1 MLHAIAVDDDPRHAE
16 ILADS
21 LRDLARV
28 QHVEH
33 ADDALAVLAWVV
45 PDVLLLDVRGTAD
58 VSPVDAALSL
68 RVALDAAGARARTRH
83 RIPLVLVSACDP
95 EVLAEIARAVPETHA
110 VSKPF
115 SPRDLR
121 AVVARVTG
129 VDP

>member
-1 MLHAIAVDDDPRHAE
+1 M
-16 ILADS
+16 
-21 LRDLARV
+21 